1 MAWYKNSMYPLAI
14 VLVIAV
20 IVFVD
25 FFFPSTTSGLLFF
38 EVTNW
43 AIVMGTVMI
52 WAGAINILRHNYRDI
67 RRKEPGRWHLAIF
80 QIFLIVAMLISG
92 FGEGRYSTQSG
103 PGAPKTIINW
113 LYNNYQ
119 IIGNQAV
126 SALTG
131 LWAITAVYRAFRGR
145 TLESVLFLLG
155 AVFVMLRN
163 APVGGMI
170 WSGFPTIGKWILDAI
185 YNPTI
190 RALVLITGIGVFAY
204 AIRFYMGKEK
214 TAWGATE

>member
-1 MAWYKNSMYPLAI
+1 MAWYKNPMYPLGI

-20 IVFVD
+20 IVFVN
-25 FFFPSTTSGLLFF
+25 FFFPSTISGLLYF
-38 EVTNW
+38 ELTNW
-43 AIVMGTVMI
+43 ALVMGTVMI
-52 WAGAINILRHNYRDI
+52 WAGAINILRHNWRDI

-80 QIFLIVAMLISG
+80 QIFLIAAMLISG
-92 FGEGRYSTQSG
+92 FGEGRYSTRSG
-103 PGAPKTIINW
+103 PGAPDTIINW
-113 LYNNYQ
+113 LYSNYQ

-131 LWAITAVYRAFRGR
+131 LWAMTAVYRAFRGR

-155 AVFVMLRN
+155 AVFIMLRN

-170 WSGFPTIGKWILDAI
+170 WSGFPLIGKWVLDAI

-214 TAWGATE
+214 SAWGATE